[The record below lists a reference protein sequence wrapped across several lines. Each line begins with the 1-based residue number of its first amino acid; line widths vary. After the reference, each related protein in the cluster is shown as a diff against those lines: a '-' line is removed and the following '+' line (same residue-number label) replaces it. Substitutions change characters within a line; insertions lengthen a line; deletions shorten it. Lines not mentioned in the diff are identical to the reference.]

1 MEDVM
6 STSTYRVTVFT
17 CVAAWFLIGMHSSV
31 VHEIMHH
38 GRMPHWS
45 HLVLFTLF
53 VLVGCASLWA
63 LLRFTAPQ
71 TGQSD
76 TSARA
81 V

>member
-1 MEDVM
+1 M
-6 STSTYRVTVFT
+6 STSTYRVTVLT
-17 CVAAWFLIGMHSSV
+17 CVAAWFLTGMHSSV
-31 VHEIMHH
+31 VHEIVEH

-45 HLVLFTLF
+45 LLVLFTLF

-63 LLRFTAPQ
+63 LLRFKAPR
-71 TGQSD
+71 TEQSD

>member
-1 MEDVM
+1 M

-31 VHEIMHH
+31 VHEIVDH

-45 HLVLFTLF
+45 LLVLFTLF

-63 LLRFTAPQ
+63 LLRFKAPR